1 MYHYVGGIFQFCLTL
16 MTMFWIF
23 HLIHIFLKVVF
34 PVKSLFLTTRRWK
47 RGLHIT
53 EVLAS
58 LLLSALGP
66 AIVHLSGIQYGFAF
80 FPPLLCLPASNVF
93 LFYAMAVPSILVMT
107 LGLNVIAVIIWTLFR
122 VSYTNIIYICMYVCT
137 YS

>member
-1 MYHYVGGIFQFCLTL
+1 

-34 PVKSLFLTTRRWK
+34 PVKSLFLTTRRWN

-58 LLLSALGP
+58 FFISALGP
-66 AIVHLSGIQYGFAF
+66 GIVHLSGIKYGFAF
-80 FPPLLCLPASNVF
+80 FPPLLCLPASNLF
-93 LFYAMAVPSILVMT
+93 LFYAMAVPLVVIMT
-107 LGLNVIAVIIWTLFR
+107 LGLNVIAVIIWTLFSR
-122 VSYTNIIYICMYVCT
+122 VSYTNIIIIYYGYNYILAIQISSCK
-137 YS
+137 